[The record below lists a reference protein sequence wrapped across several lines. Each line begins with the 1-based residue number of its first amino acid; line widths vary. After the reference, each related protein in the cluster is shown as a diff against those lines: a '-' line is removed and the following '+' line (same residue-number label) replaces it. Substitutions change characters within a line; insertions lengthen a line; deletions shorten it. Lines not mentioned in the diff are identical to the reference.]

1 MESVMRFIAVSSIAL
16 SILALSLL
24 SVSAEAVVTPKKT
37 DGPVRVEVGSPAD
50 VKVLEKS
57 VINQLALASGHMMGR
72 KAKAREALGV
82 AERDLATLKEM
93 GGDKAFISEQEETIA
108 DIKSIVR

>member
-1 MESVMRFIAVSSIAL
+1 MESVMRVLTVSSLAL

-24 SVSAEAVVTPKKT
+24 SVSADAVVVQGKT
-37 DGPVRVEVGSPAD
+37 EGHVRVDVSNPAEI
-50 VKVLEKS
+50 KVLENKI
-57 VINQLALASGHMMGR
+57 INELALASGNMMGR
-72 KAKAREALGV
+72 KAMARKNV
-82 AERDLATLKEM
+82 ATAESDLATLKEM